1 MNKYL
6 RIFFALAGCMA
17 IVSACAQCPPS
28 NAPRP
33 TNFASFAGVWRGEMD
48 GLPAITLVVSD
59 DGGSPTGAVLFYM
72 HTRKTVNDP
81 WTSTAGLPGAI
92 LNMSFDSNTLTFQVS
107 HRLAHPPRTLNDPPV
122 TMRLTL
128 TGNDRASFN
137 MGSAHGPENEAGPG
151 FVMTRSDY

>member
-1 MNKYL
+1 M
-6 RIFFALAGCMA
+6 
-17 IVSACAQCPPS
+17 
-28 NAPRP
+28 
-33 TNFASFAGVWRGEMD
+33 
-48 GLPAITLVVSD
+48 GLPAVTLVVSD

-81 WTSTAGLPGAI
+81 WTSTAGLPGPV
-92 LNMSFDSNTLTFQVS
+92 LNMSFDGNMLTFQVS

-128 TGNDRASFN
+128 TGNDRASFS

-151 FVMTRSDY
+151 FVMTRSGIT